1 MSKKKKQKETTI
13 EDYYDLRT
21 DKVDELV
28 EALKGNPTEGEN
40 LSLNMSDCMGV
51 TDSTTT
57 KRNGKQKQFD
67 PYHVDR
73 LSRIPAWIKAFFI
86 KFWFAGAVCYF
97 IMWGLQLGDALDSL
111 VLAGVVLGVVT
122 DVLVNPIFRF
132 MQTDTISYN
141 AYMMF
146 PFPFKAFWTFFTN
159 IIYYVIV
166 MFGVM
171 YCYSGI
177 NILINLITGTES
189 VIHVGV
195 EPLLF
200 GVLSLIIDMILIG
213 IKDLIVYLVKRFK
226 SKKEEELT
234 NV

>member
-1 MSKKKKQKETTI
+1 
-13 EDYYDLRT
+13 
-21 DKVDELV
+21 
-28 EALKGNPTEGEN
+28 
-40 LSLNMSDCMGV
+40 
-51 TDSTTT
+51 
-57 KRNGKQKQFD
+57 
-67 PYHVDR
+67 
-73 LSRIPAWIKAFFI
+73 
-86 KFWFAGAVCYF
+86 
-97 IMWGLQLGDALDSL
+97 MWGLQLGDALDSL

-122 DVLVNPIFRF
+122 DVLVNPILRF